1 MRGAQRF
8 FKGFGLFLLNVIWA
22 FPSTAIGV
30 VLAIL
35 LLPFSRIDRY
45 RGMIVLYHPFSFTL
59 NLGTFSFIS
68 NRTSAPEKARSR
80 AYGFYLASCVWGP
93 LFLFVITIPS
103 FLIRIPSCSRRREE
117 RGVLRSDLYP
127 ERFPA
132 SLAKRFGE

>member
-1 MRGAQRF
+1 MRRAERF
-8 FKGFGLFLLNVIWA
+8 FKGIALLLLNVIWCA
-22 FPSTAIGV
+22 PSTAIGA

-35 LLPFSRIDRY
+35 LLPFSRASKY

-59 NLGTFSFIS
+59 RLGAFAFIS
-68 NRTSAPEKARSR
+68 DRVPSPESARGN
-80 AYGFYLASCVWGP
+80 AYGHYLASCVWGP

-103 FLIRIPSCSRRREE
+103 FLIRVPSAERKRAE
-117 RGVLRSDLYP
+117 RGASRLDLYP